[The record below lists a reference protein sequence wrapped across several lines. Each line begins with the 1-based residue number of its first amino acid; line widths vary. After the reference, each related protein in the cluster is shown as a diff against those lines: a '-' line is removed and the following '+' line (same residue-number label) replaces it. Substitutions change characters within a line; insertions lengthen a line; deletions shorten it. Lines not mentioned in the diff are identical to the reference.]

1 MTIYYRLDIYHDGA
15 WRPRGTRF
23 PFWGEA
29 ALCRAEMIADQE
41 HCGHELIVKQGC
53 RTRIVEVIVH
63 QGCRTRIVE
72 VNERVVQEFAGLPK
86 KEKA

>member
-1 MTIYYRLDIYHDGA
+1 MTTYYRLDIYYDGA

-29 ALCRAEMIADQE
+29 AMCRTEMIADQE
-41 HCGHELIVKQGC
+41 HCGHELIVQQGC
-53 RTRIVEVIVH
+53 RTRIVEV
-63 QGCRTRIVE
+63 T
-72 VNERVVQEFAGLPK
+72 ERVVQEFAGLPK